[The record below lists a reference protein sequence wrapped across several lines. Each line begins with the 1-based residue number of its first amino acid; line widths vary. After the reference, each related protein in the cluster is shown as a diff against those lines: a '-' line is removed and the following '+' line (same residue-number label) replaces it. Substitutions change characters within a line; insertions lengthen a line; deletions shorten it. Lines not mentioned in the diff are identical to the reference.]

1 MKFATFLLE
10 SKHKQSITT
19 EKAIEIAKQ
28 HCSKAIANKI
38 ELWRGGNFYDDCYL
52 MDTSHTVRRS
62 ANTSNHYTIIL
73 DKFLGEKDLPMR
85 SKSFIMTGEHGT
97 SKSFGTSR
105 RIIPFDDAKI
115 GNTGKEDL
123 WYVDLNSKVDMAFE
137 DFSALYSRLD
147 VDDKSYDQIVKDT
160 LNLLKKLRE
169 TDEGDL
175 DRDMEDFLKLFKD
188 ADLDIKSIELELKN
202 IFDFDSIGFKF
213 YTGATAPK
221 HTIHECWLS
230 GKALAVTDKI
240 YDEIVKALK

>member
-1 MKFATFLLE
+1 MKFSTFLLE
-10 SKHKQSITT
+10 SKHKEDISLD
-19 EKAIEIAKQ
+19 EAIYIAQ
-28 HCSKAIANKI
+28 TNCSKAIANKI

-73 DKFLGEKDLPMR
+73 DKFLGDKDLPMR

-160 LNLLKKLRE
+160 LNLLKKLRG

-202 IFDFDSIGFKF
+202 IFDFDSIGFNF

-221 HTIHECWLS
+221 YTINECWLS
-230 GKALAVTDKI
+230 GKALAVTDEI

>member
-38 ELWRGGNFYDDCYL
+38 ELWRGGNFDDDCYL

-85 SKSFIMTGEHGT
+85 SKSFIMTGEPRT
-97 SKSFGTSR
+97 AESFGTSR

-160 LNLLKKLRE
+160 LNLLKKLRG

-221 HTIHECWLS
+221 YTINECWLS
-230 GKALAVTDKI
+230 GKALAVTDEI

>member
-1 MKFATFLLE
+1 MKFTTFLNE
-10 SKHKQSITT
+10 SRKHKQSISL
-19 EKAIEIAKQ
+19 EKAIEIAKKY
-28 HCSKAIANKI
+28 CSKSVHV
-38 ELWRGGNFYDDCYL
+38 ELWRGGNFDDDCYL
-52 MDTSHTVRRS
+52 MDTSSTVRRS
-62 ANTSNHYTIIL
+62 ANTSNHYTLIL

-137 DFSALYSRLD
+137 EFSALYSRLD

-160 LNLLKKLRE
+160 LNLLKKLRVA
-169 TDEGDL
+169 DEGDL

-202 IFDFDSIGFKF
+202 IFDFDSIGFNF

-221 HTIHECWLS
+221 HTIYECWLS
-230 GKALAVTDKI
+230 GKALAVTDEI
-240 YDEIVKALK
+240 YDEIVKALR